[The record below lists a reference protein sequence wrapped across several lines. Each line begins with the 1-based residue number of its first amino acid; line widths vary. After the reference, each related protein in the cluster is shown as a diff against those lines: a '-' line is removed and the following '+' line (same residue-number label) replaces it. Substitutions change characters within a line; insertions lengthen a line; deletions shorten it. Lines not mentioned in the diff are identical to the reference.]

1 MQLPDD
7 FKAEAAYRSRIAD
20 KADYKWSVAVVDI
33 HRVSDTDR
41 FLGDLK
47 EYVRNYDRHVPS
59 DKIMRGQLPNELFLL
74 LRGTEDECLWM
85 LSGFFGGP
93 GIPSRLKDNDLIARV
108 GVCQYERGKTP
119 LELVQKAYVCPMLY
133 QIGNV
138 QAPRVE
144 SGFVIPEIERI
155 FFENGIIR

>member
-7 FKAEAAYRSRIAD
+7 FKAEADYRSRISAN
-20 KADYKWSVAVVDI
+20 ADYKWSVAVVEI
-33 HRVSDTDR
+33 QRVSDKDR
-41 FLGDLK
+41 LLGDLK

-59 DKIMRGQLPNELFLL
+59 DKIMRGQMPDELFLL
-74 LRGTEDECLWM
+74 MRGTEDECLWM

-93 GIPSRLKDNDLIARV
+93 GIASRLKDNDLIARV

-119 LELVQKAYVCPMLY
+119 LELIQGAYVRQTIY

-138 QAPRVE
+138 QAPQVE
-144 SGFVIPEIERI
+144 SGFIIPEIERI
-155 FFENGIIR
+155 FSETK